1 MSMDAG
7 LQTLK
12 VAFSYQEQKALLCDA
27 HGIVIAVSQTL
38 CQFLK
43 QPESY
48 FLNQPALIF
57 NQRFNEQYPWYKNL
71 NSHHHETRVS
81 GQIVVGNQRDEL
93 TDLQL
98 ITLQPLK
105 HEQTL
110 IGFRVVLETESAFEK
125 TVPFSAWQ
133 TLFNDSNVGICLFD
147 DTFTVLSSNPHFD
160 SITGKQP
167 GERQKIYDLLKV
179 GSSFKDWFF
188 NAKHLSSEAILTRE
202 PDTDSVFITV
212 SPTRVGGAELYWC
225 IVKDADFVVREKEK
239 LSNSFELFRNLFD
252 SNMSGIALAT
262 RDGIYIEANQKFAD
276 MVQLDR
282 SDVIG
287 KHFSYFN
294 APESFELP
302 EEEAEVFMKTG
313 FCRPFEKTLV
323 RSNGTRVKVAVQ
335 LFPNFDEQGNFV
347 GAWNYIHLMDTD
359 RQENIDRT
367 RYFEL
372 LFTNSQEAMVLTD
385 LNGKIRMVN
394 RAFAEL
400 LKADIK
406 ELQGELLDNLTVEED
421 LIREKVQHQEV
432 LLKQGYT
439 ELYEKR
445 LHRLDGTMVPTSVR
459 SVLVKDPGGRAE
471 AIWMIA
477 RESSIQRKLI
487 QSLANSERRFR
498 SLFSNSIDAIGL
510 WTANDELQ
518 YANKAYLDLVGYSQE
533 ELRNLTYKDFTPP
546 GWEEADQK
554 MSDQV
559 QQRGYSDIFEKEV
572 LSKDG
577 RRIPIS
583 IRASAMTDSDGS
595 ILGSWV
601 IIRDISEHK
610 DTLRKLLHSQ
620 NMLQQTSRMSRVG
633 GWEFD
638 LHKETFVITEETYQI
653 LSIPRSYH
661 TSLKNIAK
669 LFEPESEQR
678 AIEMV
683 RSVVKSAKPG
693 SSELKLL
700 GFSPERWIRV
710 SAQLAYEESG
720 HKYVYG
726 AVQDITDFMEQ
737 QKNLENAR
745 DNFQRMAFHDPLT
758 NLPNRLLLEDRFQ
771 QITNQ
776 ARRDQKMVALII
788 IDLDDFKAI
797 NDKYG
802 HPAGDE
808 LLIQL
813 AKRLQNTIRSSDT
826 VARLGGDE
834 FVVIAMLKDEQQAIS
849 LAEKILQNVRKTVNW
864 QSSIELNSSCSMG
877 VAMAPDYD
885 QSFEELYAQA
895 DEALYR
901 VKESGKGSF
910 SLAKP
915 NEQ

>member
-1 MSMDAG
+1 
-7 LQTLK
+7 
-12 VAFSYQEQKALLCDA
+12 
-27 HGIVIAVSQTL
+27 
-38 CQFLK
+38 
-43 QPESY
+43 
-48 FLNQPALIF
+48 
-57 NQRFNEQYPWYKNL
+57 
-71 NSHHHETRVS
+71 
-81 GQIVVGNQRDEL
+81 
-93 TDLQL
+93 
-98 ITLQPLK
+98 
-105 HEQTL
+105 
-110 IGFRVVLETESAFEK
+110 
-125 TVPFSAWQ
+125 
-133 TLFNDSNVGICLFD
+133 
-147 DTFTVLSSNPHFD
+147 
-160 SITGKQP
+160 
-167 GERQKIYDLLKV
+167 
-179 GSSFKDWFF
+179 
-188 NAKHLSSEAILTRE
+188 
-202 PDTDSVFITV
+202 
-212 SPTRVGGAELYWC
+212 
-225 IVKDADFVVREKEK
+225 
-239 LSNSFELFRNLFD
+239 
-252 SNMSGIALAT
+252 
-262 RDGIYIEANQKFAD
+262 
-276 MVQLDR
+276 
-282 SDVIG
+282 
-287 KHFSYFN
+287 
-294 APESFELP
+294 
-302 EEEAEVFMKTG
+302 MKTG
-313 FCRPFEKTLV
+313 FCRPFEKTLM
-323 RSNGTRVKVAVQ
+323 RRNGTRIKVAVQ
-335 LFPNFDEQGNFV
+335 LFPNFDESGNFV

-385 LNGKIRMVN
+385 LNGKIRLVN
-394 RAFAEL
+394 QAFAEL
-400 LKADIK
+400 LKTDTQ

-421 LIREKVQHQEV
+421 LVREKVQHQEI

-445 LHRLDGTMVPTSVR
+445 LHRLDGTIIPTSVR
-459 SVLVKDPGGRAE
+459 SVLVNDPGGRAE

-510 WTANDELQ
+510 WTVNDELQ

-533 ELRNLTYKDFTPP
+533 ELRNLTYQDFTPP

-554 MSDQV
+554 MSAQV
-559 QQRGYSDIFEKEV
+559 IERGYSDIFEKEV

-583 IRASAMTDSDGS
+583 IRASAMTDSDGG

-610 DTLRKLLHSQ
+610 ETLRKLLHSQ

-638 LHKETFVITEETYQI
+638 LHKETFVITEETFQI

-678 AIEMV
+678 AVSMV
-683 RSVVKSAKPG
+683 KNVVKSANSG

-710 SAQLAYEESG
+710 SAQLAYEDSG

-726 AVQDITDFMEQ
+726 AVQDITEFMEQ
-737 QKNLENAR
+737 QRNLETAR

-776 ARRDQKMVALII
+776 ARRDQKMAALII

-797 NDKYG
+797 NDKHG
-802 HPAGDE
+802 HPAGDA
-808 LLIQL
+808 LLVQL

-849 LAEKILQNVRKTVNW
+849 LAEKILDNVKQPVLW
-864 QSSIELNSSCSMG
+864 QDNIELKASCSMG
-877 VAMAPDYD
+877 VAMALDYAL
-885 QSFEELYAQA
+885 SFEALYAQA
-895 DEALYR
+895 DEALYN
-901 VKESGKGSF
+901 VKESGKGDF
-910 SLAKP
+910 SVAQKP
-915 NEQ
+915 